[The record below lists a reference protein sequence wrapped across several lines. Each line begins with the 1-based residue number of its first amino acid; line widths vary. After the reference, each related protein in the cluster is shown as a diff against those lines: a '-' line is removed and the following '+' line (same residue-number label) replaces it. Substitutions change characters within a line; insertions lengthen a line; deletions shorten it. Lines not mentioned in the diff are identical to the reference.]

1 MAQCGGAAARGQ
13 NAVFSNDDCHMLALA
28 MQAKGLAGD

>member
-13 NAVFSNDDCHMLALA
+13 NAVFSNCHMLALA
-28 MQAKGLAGD
+28 MQAKGLGGD